1 VNDAVL
7 QALGAYD
14 GGRMLFVG
22 LGTGLGSALITEH
35 VVVPLEVGSLPFG
48 DGESMAERLGR
59 EGLDAN
65 GPDRWASD
73 VEQAVRVLRAAFL
86 ADYIVLGG
94 GNAALIEPLP
104 EGTRRGGNEDA
115 FAGGFR
121 LWDEFVE
128 PHDRQPSA
136 TWRVVR

>member
-1 VNDAVL
+1 
-7 QALGAYD
+7 
-14 GGRMLFVG
+14 
-22 LGTGLGSALITEH
+22 LITEH

-48 DGESMAERLGR
+48 GGDTMADRLGR

-65 GPDRWASD
+65 GPHRWSKD
-73 VEQAVRVLRAAFL
+73 VGQAVRVLRAGFL

-104 EGTRRGGNEDA
+104 EGARRGGNEDA
-115 FAGGFR
+115 FTGGFR
-121 LWDEFVE
+121 LWDELVE

-136 TWRVVR
+136 AWRVVR